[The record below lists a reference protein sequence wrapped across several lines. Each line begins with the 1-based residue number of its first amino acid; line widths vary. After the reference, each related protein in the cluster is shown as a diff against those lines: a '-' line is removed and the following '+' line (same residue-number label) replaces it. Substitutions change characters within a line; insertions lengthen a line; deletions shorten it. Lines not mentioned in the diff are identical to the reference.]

1 MLRRG
6 KPREGLRLEAI
17 SQVSNV
23 VAISISQESDILEAD
38 EV

>member
-1 MLRRG
+1 MLG
-6 KPREGLRLEAI
+6 LEAV

-23 VAISISQESDILEAD
+23 VAISISQESDFLEAD